1 MKLHIKNMVCNR
13 CKIVVKS
20 ELEKLGLHIIT
31 VNLGNVEI
39 LEESIENQKEKLEK
53 SFQLLGFELLDNK
66 ISKTVERIKNLIID
80 LVHNQ
85 NTVLKINLSQY
96 LSQDLLQDY
105 NTISNLFSDVE
116 GTTIEHYYISQKI
129 EKVKEL
135 LIYDELSLSQIAD
148 KMQYSDVAHLSN
160 QFKKVTGFTPTE
172 FKRSKNNNRIQIE
185 DI

>member
-160 QFKKVTGFTPTE
+160 QFKKVTGFTPTA

>member
-53 SFQLLGFELLDNK
+53 RFQLLGFELLDNK
-66 ISKTVERIKNLIID
+66 VSKSVERIKNLIID

-160 QFKKVTGFTPTE
+160 QFKKVTGFTPTA
-172 FKRSKNNNRIQIE
+172 FKSSKNNNRIQIE

>member
-20 ELEKLGLHIIT
+20 ELEKFGLHIIT

-53 SFQLLGFELLDNK
+53 RFQLLGFELLDNK
-66 ISKTVERIKNLIID
+66 ICKTVERIKNLIID

-105 NTISNLFSDVE
+105 NTISNQFSDVE
-116 GTTIEHYYISQKI
+116 GITIEHYYISQKI

-160 QFKKVTGFTPTE
+160 QFKKVTGFTPTA
-172 FKRSKNNNRIQIE
+172 FKSSKNNNRIQIE

>member
-1 MKLHIKNMVCNR
+1 MKLHIKNMVCSR

-53 SFQLLGFELLDNK
+53 SFQLLGFELID
-66 ISKTVERIKNLIID
+66 SKTSRTVERIKNLIID

-160 QFKKVTGFTPTE
+160 QFKKVTGFTPTA
-172 FKRSKNNNRIQIE
+172 FKSSKNNNRIQIE

>member
-1 MKLHIKNMVCNR
+1 M
-13 CKIVVKS
+13 KS

-160 QFKKVTGFTPTE
+160 QFKKVTGFTPTA

>member
-1 MKLHIKNMVCNR
+1 M
-13 CKIVVKS
+13 
-20 ELEKLGLHIIT
+20 
-31 VNLGNVEI
+31 
-39 LEESIENQKEKLEK
+39 
-53 SFQLLGFELLDNK
+53 
-66 ISKTVERIKNLIID
+66 ERIKNLIID

-160 QFKKVTGFTPTE
+160 QFKKVTGFTPTA

>member
-31 VNLGNVEI
+31 INLGNVEI

-160 QFKKVTGFTPTE
+160 QFKKVTGFTPTA

>member
-160 QFKKVTGFTPTE
+160 QFKK
-172 FKRSKNNNRIQIE
+172 
-185 DI
+185 

>member
-160 QFKKVTGFTPTE
+160 QFKKVTGFTPAA